1 MITALIGLLFFCWGV
16 YCVYDLFTKKP
27 GTDLVIKILV
37 ALLIIC
43 TNFVGT
49 LIYHFYLRK
58 KLQ

>member
-1 MITALIGLLFFCWGV
+1 MIGSLIGLVFLCWGI

-37 ALLIIC
+37 TLLILC

-49 LIYHFYLRK
+49 LVYHFYLRN
-58 KLQ
+58 KLK

>member
-43 TNFVGT
+43 ANFVGV
-49 LIYHFYLRK
+49 LIYHYYLRN
-58 KLQ
+58 KLN

>member
-27 GTDLVIKILV
+27 ATDIVVKVLV
-37 ALLIIC
+37 ALLVLC
-43 TNFVGT
+43 TNGLGT

>member
-1 MITALIGLLFFCWGV
+1 MLISLIGFAFLCWGI

-37 ALLIIC
+37 ALLIFC

>member
-43 TNFVGT
+43 ANFVGT

>member
-1 MITALIGLLFFCWGV
+1 MLISLIGFAFLCWCF

-27 GTDLVIKILV
+27 ATDIVVKVLVT
-37 ALLIIC
+37 LLIFC

-49 LIYHFYLRK
+49 LVYHFYLRN

>member
-27 GTDLVIKILV
+27 ATDIVVKVLV
-37 ALLIIC
+37 ALLIFC